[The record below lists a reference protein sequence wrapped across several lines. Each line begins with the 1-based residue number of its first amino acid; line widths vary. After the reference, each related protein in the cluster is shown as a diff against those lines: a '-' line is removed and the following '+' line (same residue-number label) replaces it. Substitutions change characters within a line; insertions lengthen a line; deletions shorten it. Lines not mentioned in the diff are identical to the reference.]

1 MAIRVSKELKRLLP
15 QLRYEPT
22 QKRLRARFGDAPV
35 LDSRRAVVLWE
46 PERYLP
52 VHAVPE
58 EDVVAR
64 LEPSG
69 SESGPAPHLPGPA
82 SSPYP
87 FSPHTADGEPLSIVV
102 GGPDGT
108 RLPHAAFRLADPDL
122 AGYVAFDT
130 DAFTWFEEDEPVIGH
145 PRDPFSRIDMRAT
158 GVRMRVSLDG
168 VVLAES
174 SETVRLFEGRLPPRT
189 YFRPEDVVWDRL
201 AADPLR
207 TVCPYKGVAAYW
219 SAPGLGEGRPV
230 AWGYGAGAPGL
241 PGFPEMAQIHGRI
254 AFFDERVDTEADGAA
269 VPRPQT
275 SWK

>member
-1 MAIRVSKELKRLLP
+1 MAVRISHELKRLGP

-22 QKRLRARFGDAPV
+22 PKRLRARFGDAPV

-58 EDVVAR
+58 DDVVAR
-64 LEPSG
+64 LEPLG
-69 SESGPAPHLPGPA
+69 AESGPAPHLPGPA
-82 SSPYP
+82 SSRYP
-87 FSPHTADGEPLSIVV
+87 FSPHTADGEPLTVVV
-102 GGPDGT
+102 GGTDGA
-108 RLPHAAFRLADPDL
+108 RLPDAAFRLADPDL

-130 DAFTWFEEDEPVIGH
+130 DAFTWFEEAEPVIGH

-201 AADPLR
+201 EPDPLR
-207 TVCPYKGVAAYW
+207 TICPYKGVAVYW
-219 SAPGLGEGRPV
+219 SAPGLGDGRPL
-230 AWGYGAGAPGL
+230 AWSYGAGAPGL

-275 SWK
+275 SWT